1 MAKSSRIIKDIE
13 SIDQAIKAEENVEG
27 GYHKTI
33 DEYLTY
39 WMAVEEDVVESYTR
53 LAETMQNTNVRKT
66 LGQLIEDSKKHR
78 KVLEHVSL
86 TLKEIMKDE
95 ERHAKMLVD
104 AKALLE
110 NALSSEP

>member
-1 MAKSSRIIKDIE
+1 MVKSSRIIKDIE

-66 LGQLIEDSKKHR
+66 LGQLIEDSKMVIASPTAIADR
-78 KVLEHVSL
+78 KKKNGSRGEYQNGCSFSGM
-86 TLKEIMKDE
+86 I
-95 ERHAKMLVD
+95 R
-104 AKALLE
+104 
-110 NALSSEP
+110 